1 MADDVEITHGGM
13 IAVDPDRLRT
23 TAGRVRA
30 EAGEVACAR
39 QDLLAIPG
47 LVDDVPLARGF
58 PALWSA
64 AARLQN
70 VEDALERLAGGVGT
84 MADVYELA
92 DLRAR
97 QAMLGAGDVAAAR
110 DLRRREE
117 RLLAGD
123 ARLSALDERLQE
135 SWRRGV
141 AEGFAPGGE
150 PGSLPGAAGDALLLG
165 LSPALFLLQSVLGWN
180 TRVQAE
186 GAQRLMTSVAAE
198 NGVVRPA
205 PLAPAPGLVLM
216 ADARSPAGVRP
227 RAGDVVID
235 RGPAA
240 TIPAGPSTLAGAVS
254 RIPFGRSSQVRVETY
269 RMGDGA
275 QRFVAYIDG
284 TRGRSAEEPW
294 SFASNLR
301 MYSEHAEA
309 DSYRA
314 VAEALRD
321 AGAGADTPV
330 DLVGYSQGGM
340 IAGLLAQSGEFDVQ
354 GVVTVGSPI
363 EPVLPDDV
371 LSVAVRHTDDPVA
384 GLAGGGSPNG
394 TGSPDSLVIRRTVAP
409 GHGTDPQIPAHLLDG
424 YAETVRR
431 AEASGDER
439 MARIAEHFAV
449 LDTATSMTSTDY
461 TARRVTG

>member
-1 MADDVEITHGGM
+1 MADEIEITHGGV
-13 IAVDPDRLRT
+13 ISVDPDRLRT

-47 LVDDVPLARGF
+47 LLDDVPHVGGI

-64 AARLQN
+64 AAQLQD

-97 QAMLGAGDVAAAR
+97 RAMLGVDDVAAAR
-110 DLRRREE
+110 ELRLREE

-123 ARLSALDERLQE
+123 PRLSALSEQWQRR
-135 SWRRGV
+135 WRGDV
-141 AEGFAPGGE
+141 AGGFVPGDDSG
-150 PGSLPGAAGDALLLG
+150 PLSRAGDALLLG
-165 LSPALFLLQSVLGWN
+165 LSPALFLLRSLQGWN
-180 TRVQAE
+180 ARVWAE

-198 NGVVRPA
+198 NGVVRPT
-205 PLAPAPGLVLM
+205 PLAPTPGLVLM
-216 ADARSPAGVRP
+216 ADARSPAGVGPRP
-227 RAGDVVID
+227 GDVVIE

-240 TIPAGPSTLAGAVS
+240 ALPAGPSTLAGAVS
-254 RIPFGRSSQVRVETY
+254 RIPYGRSPQVRVETY
-269 RMGDGA
+269 RMGDGT

-284 TRGRSAEEPW
+284 TRGTSAGEPW
-294 SFASNLR
+294 SHASNLR

-309 DSYRA
+309 DSYKA

-340 IAGLLAQSGEFDVQ
+340 IAGLLAQSGEFDVR

-363 EPVLPDDV
+363 EPVLPEDV

-394 TGSPDSLVIRRTVAP
+394 TGSSDSLVIRRAAAP
-409 GHGTDPQIPAHLLDG
+409 GHGTDPRIPAHLLDG
-424 YAETVRR
+424 YRETVRR
-431 AEASGDER
+431 AEASGDAR
-439 MARIAEHFAV
+439 MARIAEHFAA

-461 TARRVTG
+461 TARRITG